1 MFYVEFIDYETNHT
15 FAILP
20 DLTLREA
27 LECIRIYKREDHS
40 YYDYEKK
47 MMMHQ
52 RYVSSNRFV
61 KRKGDKTI
69 KGFQLFLEA
78 YQVKTN

>member
-1 MFYVEFIDYETNHT
+1 MFYVEFYDYETKHL
-15 FAILP
+15 FAVFP

-27 LECIRIYKREDHS
+27 LDCIRIYKREDHS

-47 MMMHQ
+47 IMMCQ
-52 RYVSSNRFV
+52 RYISSNRFV

-78 YQVKTN
+78 YPAQTS